1 MKWLNHSTIS
11 VQSSYLDQNQ
21 DPQGRILHNFVSSG
35 LFLLVL

>member
-11 VQSSYLDQNQ
+11 VQSSYLNQNQ
-21 DPQGRILHNFVSSG
+21 DPQGRIFVSSG